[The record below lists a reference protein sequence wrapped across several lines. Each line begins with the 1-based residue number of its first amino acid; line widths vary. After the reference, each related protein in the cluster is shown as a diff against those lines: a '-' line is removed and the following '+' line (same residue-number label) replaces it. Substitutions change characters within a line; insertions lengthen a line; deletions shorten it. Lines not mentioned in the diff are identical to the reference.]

1 MTDVRDILFRE
12 IAEKKFRAVLTAER
26 SGVFCGRSAAITC
39 AQALG
44 IELEICK
51 NDGDELSHGQRFA
64 NLLAKPKQVAIAEE
78 QLIGTMA
85 KACGIATA
93 ARTAVHLADG
103 KVKIVS
109 GAWKK
114 MPPETKQMVRGAIVA
129 GGVAFRICESPMMY
143 LDKNFVRMLGG
154 IPAALAACKDFP
166 DKVKVIQIK
175 GITADVEEE
184 TWQALNGGAGVFMV
198 DTGRIEDLRR
208 CRTVLETSGR
218 RGEVQLAYAGGVKL
232 TDIPQLTEERLDILC
247 IGKQIVDAQLLD
259 MKLDVVQ
266 EESLWG

>member
-1 MTDVRDILFRE
+1 
-12 IAEKKFRAVLTAER
+12 
-26 SGVFCGRSAAITC
+26 
-39 AQALG
+39 
-44 IELEICK
+44 
-51 NDGDELSHGQRFA
+51 
-64 NLLAKPKQVAIAEE
+64 
-78 QLIGTMA
+78 
-85 KACGIATA
+85 
-93 ARTAVHLADG
+93 
-103 KVKIVS
+103 
-109 GAWKK
+109 
-114 MPPETKQMVRGAIVA
+114 
-129 GGVAFRICESPMMY
+129 
-143 LDKNFVRMLGG
+143 MLGG

-247 IGKQIVDAQLLD
+247 IGKHIRRICKVTAVERTNKDLIRIRIVFNVGFPIIDGCKCHPILPGC
-259 MKLDVVQ
+259 VQ
-266 EESLWG
+266 FCNK

>member
-12 IAEKKFRAVLTAER
+12 IADKKFRAVLTAER

-103 KVKIVS
+103 KVKIV
-109 GAWKK
+109 
-114 MPPETKQMVRGAIVA
+114 
-129 GGVAFRICESPMMY
+129 
-143 LDKNFVRMLGG
+143 
-154 IPAALAACKDFP
+154 
-166 DKVKVIQIK
+166 
-175 GITADVEEE
+175 
-184 TWQALNGGAGVFMV
+184 
-198 DTGRIEDLRR
+198 
-208 CRTVLETSGR
+208 
-218 RGEVQLAYAGGVKL
+218 
-232 TDIPQLTEERLDILC
+232 
-247 IGKQIVDAQLLD
+247 
-259 MKLDVVQ
+259 
-266 EESLWG
+266 

>member
-12 IAEKKFRAVLTAER
+12 IADKKFRAVLTAER

-93 ARTAVHLADG
+93 ARTAVHLADCNVTRSVSKMTEIEGRGG
-103 KVKIVS
+103 KRWDKP
-109 GAWKK
+109 KK
-114 MPPETKQMVRGAIVA
+114 AEKSRDCRG
-129 GGVAFRICESPMMY
+129 
-143 LDKNFVRMLGG
+143 
-154 IPAALAACKDFP
+154 
-166 DKVKVIQIK
+166 
-175 GITADVEEE
+175 
-184 TWQALNGGAGVFMV
+184 
-198 DTGRIEDLRR
+198 
-208 CRTVLETSGR
+208 
-218 RGEVQLAYAGGVKL
+218 
-232 TDIPQLTEERLDILC
+232 
-247 IGKQIVDAQLLD
+247 GKF
-259 MKLDVVQ
+259 
-266 EESLWG
+266 

>member
-26 SGVFCGRSAAITC
+26 SGVFCGKSAAITC

-64 NLLAKPKQVAIAEE
+64 NLLATPKQVAIAEE

-129 GGVAFRICESPMMY
+129 GGAAFRICESPMMY
-143 LDKNFVRMLGG
+143 LDKNFVRTLGG
-154 IPAALAACKDFP
+154 IP
-166 DKVKVIQIK
+166 
-175 GITADVEEE
+175 
-184 TWQALNGGAGVFMV
+184 ALNGGAGVFMV

-259 MKLDVVQ
+259 MKLDVIQ

>member
-12 IAEKKFRAVLTAER
+12 IADKKFRAVLTAER
-26 SGVFCGRSAAITC
+26 SGGFCGRSAAITC

-93 ARTAVHLADG
+93 ARTEVPLADG

-129 GGVAFRICESPMMY
+129 GGAAFRICESPMMY

-166 DKVKVIQIK
+166 DKVKVNRIK
-175 GITADVEEE
+175 GIPADVE
-184 TWQALNGGAGVFMV
+184 

-208 CRTVLETSGR
+208 GRTVLETSGR

-259 MKLDVVQ
+259 MKLDVIQ
-266 EESLWG
+266 EESLWR

>member
-1 MTDVRDILFRE
+1 MTDVRDILFRK

-129 GGVAFRICESPMMY
+129 GGAAFRICESPMMY

-218 RGEVQLAYAGGVKL
+218 RGEVQLVKL

-247 IGKQIVDAQLLD
+247 IWAFV
-259 MKLDVVQ
+259 
-266 EESLWG
+266 

>member
-1 MTDVRDILFRE
+1 
-12 IAEKKFRAVLTAER
+12 
-26 SGVFCGRSAAITC
+26 
-39 AQALG
+39 
-44 IELEICK
+44 
-51 NDGDELSHGQRFA
+51 
-64 NLLAKPKQVAIAEE
+64 
-78 QLIGTMA
+78 
-85 KACGIATA
+85 
-93 ARTAVHLADG
+93 
-103 KVKIVS
+103 
-109 GAWKK
+109 

-129 GGVAFRICESPMMY
+129 GGAAFRICESPMMY

-259 MKLDVVQ
+259 MKLDVIQ